1 MKLEENKVITLGNG
15 ENYLIISHITIENK
29 DYYYI
34 AECDEEAKNIKENYK
49 IVESTVD
56 NGITY
61 IDEVIGESNLKK
73 VLPVFVKNIKSN

>member
-1 MKLEENKVITLGNG
+1 MNIDENKVITLGNG
-15 ENYLIISHITIENK
+15 ENYLVISHIIDNNR

-34 AECDEEAKNIKENYK
+34 AECDEDAKDIKENYK
-49 IVESTVD
+49 IVESTIE

-73 VLPVFVKNIKSN
+73 VLSLFVKNIKSN